1 LAHKYRFKTW
11 ITKIQEKGDAIMVK
25 DHISRL
31 IKPSTYAFLAVLL
44 LFWGGG
50 LSVAQKQGTAKVVF
64 VVA

>member
-1 LAHKYRFKTW
+1 
-11 ITKIQEKGDAIMVK
+11 MVK

>member
-1 LAHKYRFKTW
+1 
-11 ITKIQEKGDAIMVK
+11 MVN

-31 IKPSTYAFLAVLL
+31 IKPLTYAFLAVLL

-50 LSVAQKQGTAKVVF
+50 PSVAQKQGTAKVVF